1 MNYFAAQM
9 GFAFHFVLPG
19 IGTQGVV
26 HAKHVALNR
35 GTSTTLDQNFNI
47 ILKLGTQ
54 TIFTKKIFQ
63 KFLLQKGLRKL
74 CVWPRF
80 CAKNR
85 LPNGLERFLK
95 E

>member
-54 TIFTKKIFQ
+54 TIFTKKIFRSFYCR
-63 KFLLQKGLRKL
+63 KDSGSFVFGLDFVPKIDCRM
-74 CVWPRF
+74 
-80 CAKNR
+80 
-85 LPNGLERFLK
+85 G
-95 E
+95 